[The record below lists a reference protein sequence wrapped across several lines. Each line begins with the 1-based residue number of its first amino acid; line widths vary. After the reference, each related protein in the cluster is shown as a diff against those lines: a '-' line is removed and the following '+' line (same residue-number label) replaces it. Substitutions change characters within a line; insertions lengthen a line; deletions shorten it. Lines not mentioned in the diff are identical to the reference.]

1 MNTDELEFGGLNAPR
16 REVDTNDPRFD
27 DHSETMIYQARLDRN
42 TRLECLAIK
51 RGNVPTVVS
60 FHGALLRKKYI
71 LPRFEWLSTLQ
82 KTPYNVLF
90 FSDPSLLLHK
100 RLELAWFTGWAGLDL
115 HRLIAKWANIFA
127 ENSGSKKVVLAG
139 SSGGGF
145 AALQTAPHVR
155 NSTAVVFNPQ
165 TQLDAYLV
173 GGRSDGLK
181 AQTDYLRA
189 VYPELIKKDGSF
201 DPNWA
206 RSVGD
211 KASALEVY
219 KKLELQ
225 KVHYWTAPNDFHH
238 QEHYVPF
245 VEAYSRGVEHNHLQ
259 TFEYDARPGHRPPS
273 HAIFKTAIEGAISD
287 SR

>member
-1 MNTDELEFGGLNAPR
+1 MSSFFRP
-16 REVDTNDPRFD
+16 
-27 DHSETMIYQARLDRN
+27 
-42 TRLECLAIK
+42 
-51 RGNVPTVVS
+51 VS
-60 FHGALLRKKYI
+60 FA
-71 LPRFEWLSTLQ
+71 SQ
-82 KTPYNVLF
+82 KA
-90 FSDPSLLLHK
+90 
-100 RLELAWFTGWAGLDL
+100 ELAWFTGWAGLDL

-127 ENSGSKKVVLAG
+127 ENLGSKEVVLAG

-173 GGRSDGLK
+173 GGRPDGLK

-211 KASALEVY
+211 KASAFEVY

-238 QEHYVPF
+238 QEHYAPF
-245 VEAYSRGVEHNHLQ
+245 VEAYSHGVEHNYLQ
-259 TFEYDARPGHRPPS
+259 TFEYNARPGHRPPS
-273 HAIFKTAIEGAISD
+273 HAIFETAIEGAISD